1 VAPVTFFE
9 LGADVCVINNEPDGV
24 NINKDCGSTHIEQ
37 LQKFVIESGADVGLA
52 FDGDADRVLAVDE
65 NGNMVDGDQI
75 MAIIGLELKKQGKLT
90 NIPL

>member
-52 FDGDADRVLAVDE
+52 FDG
-65 NGNMVDGDQI
+65 M
-75 MAIIGLELKKQGKLT
+75 LT
-90 NIPL
+90 GFLRLTRTATWLTVTKSWP